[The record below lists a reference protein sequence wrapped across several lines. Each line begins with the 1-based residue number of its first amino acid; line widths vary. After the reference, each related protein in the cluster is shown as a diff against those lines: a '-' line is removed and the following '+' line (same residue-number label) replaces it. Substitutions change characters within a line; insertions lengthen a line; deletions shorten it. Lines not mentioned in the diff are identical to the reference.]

1 MAPTQAQILTADR
14 HESSETMADQDAKE
28 KKDGAA
34 AAEGDAAEPKKGKA
48 KKGTWRGR
56 LRQPLWIC
64 LIIGTTIVAHGL
76 MIAVHALVG
85 TTADRAGG
93 EVNLGEF
100 AYVNSG
106 DKIDSILRAGFQVHI
121 RLLDGV
127 EKSAR
132 RRLSDR
138 QFRVKQDIEQL
149 LRRAHG
155 TDFADPALSELK
167 RQLQETV
174 NQSLEL
180 RAIDEVIVTG
190 LDIEKRDPG
199 TPGPDGDQAA
209 VTSIDA
215 PAQPAG

>member
-1 MAPTQAQILTADR
+1 MAN
-14 HESSETMADQDAKE
+14 QDVKE
-28 KKDGAA
+28 KKDEPAGVE
-34 AAEGDAAEPKKGKA
+34 AESEESKKGKPG
-48 KKGTWRGR
+48 KGTWRKR

-64 LIIGTTIVAHGL
+64 LIVSTTIVAHGL
-76 MIAVHALVG
+76 LIAFHAFVG
-85 TTADRAGG
+85 TTTDRADG
-93 EVNLGEF
+93 EVSLGEF

-106 DKIDSILRAGFQVHI
+106 DKIDSIVRAGFQIHI

-138 QFRVKQDIEQL
+138 QFRVIQDVEEL

-155 TDFADPALSELK
+155 TDFADPALTELK

-190 LDIEKRDPG
+190 LVVEKRDS
-199 TPGPDGDQAA
+199 GPQPPDRNRAE
-209 VTSIDA
+209 VTSIDS
-215 PAQPAG
+215 PVDPAG